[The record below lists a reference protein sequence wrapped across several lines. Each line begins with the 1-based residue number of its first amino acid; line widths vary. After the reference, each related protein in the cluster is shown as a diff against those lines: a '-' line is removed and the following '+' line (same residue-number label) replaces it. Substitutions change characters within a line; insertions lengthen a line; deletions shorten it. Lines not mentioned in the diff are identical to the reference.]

1 MSMVR
6 ETEKTNRT
14 LLIVGGLVA
23 VVVILVG
30 AWLLTR
36 APSTQDATAVNAASQ
51 AAAAQSAADQSAVQ
65 AANNQATAAQQ
76 AAAAAASNNA
86 QLAATAQH
94 YAIVSPDEARAYL
107 DHPLLGPRLLTCAEA
122 ATGAEAPSL
131 HALFG
136 SPDDLKFVS
145 SMTLFRLAAPDPA
158 PFQKALDRWN
168 GGRLDE
174 RTVELTAR

>member
-1 MSMVR
+1 MEASDPFDLKR
-6 ETEKTNRT
+6 F
-14 LLIVGGLVA
+14 LLAQAGAYERALGELKAGRKRSHWMWFIFPQARGL
-23 VVVILVG
+23 G
-30 AWLLTR
+30 R
-36 APSTQDATAVNAASQ
+36 SS
-51 AAAAQSAADQSAVQ
+51 
-65 AANNQATAAQQ
+65 
-76 AAAAAASNNA
+76 
-86 QLAATAQH
+86 TAQY

>member
-1 MSMVR
+1 MEASDPFDLKR
-6 ETEKTNRT
+6 F
-14 LLIVGGLVA
+14 LLAQAGAYERALGELKAGRKRSHWMWFIFPQARGL
-23 VVVILVG
+23 G
-30 AWLLTR
+30 R
-36 APSTQDATAVNAASQ
+36 SS
-51 AAAAQSAADQSAVQ
+51 
-65 AANNQATAAQQ
+65 
-76 AAAAAASNNA
+76 
-86 QLAATAQH
+86 TAQH